1 MSVPHS
7 TILSCSRGVLAKTDV
22 GYCSPKQSQN
32 SSSYAENNV
41 KVVVYPKKE
50 DARINA
56 PTENGLKIT
65 SKDVLRLQRSQSL
78 SHEMANGPRAL
89 PKARRAKDL
98 RDKVPN
104 PYATT
109 NDSTENS
116 NEIKERSIDTAKD
129 TLTNL
134 NQIIKNKDMLIQALV
149 LSLDIIQNNP
159 LIINKYVIADEHEL
173 ALLIKYLTDAEEV
186 DIIKNDHECSCS
198 VSKKYDIINRIM
210 IKKNGEIYNLKYSYP
225 DVNQYLYDR
234 KFSTKFI
241 KPTN

>member
-78 SHEMANGPRAL
+78 SHEMAN
-89 PKARRAKDL
+89 
-98 RDKVPN
+98 

-129 TLTNL
+129 TLTKGSESHGQSPL

>member
-50 DARINA
+50 TQN
-56 PTENGLKIT
+56 E
-65 SKDVLRLQRSQSL
+65 
-78 SHEMANGPRAL
+78 
-89 PKARRAKDL
+89 
-98 RDKVPN
+98 N
-104 PYATT
+104 PYAQ
-109 NDSTENS
+109 
-116 NEIKERSIDTAKD
+116 NETPDESKIKERSIDTAKE

-134 NQIIKNKDMLIQALV
+134 QQIIKNKDMLIQALV

-241 KPTN
+241 KPTVIYGK

>member
-56 PTENGLKIT
+56 PTENGLKDD
-65 SKDVLRLQRSQSL
+65 SCSFLRLQRSQSL
-78 SHEMANGPRAL
+78 SHEMA
-89 PKARRAKDL
+89 
-98 RDKVPN
+98 N

-116 NEIKERSIDTAKD
+116 NEIKERSMAHSAAPEGIDTAKD
-129 TLTNL
+129 TLTKGSESHGQSPL

-241 KPTN
+241 KPTVI

>member
-50 DARINA
+50 D
-56 PTENGLKIT
+56 
-65 SKDVLRLQRSQSL
+65 VLRLQRSQSL
-78 SHEMANGPRAL
+78 SHEMA
-89 PKARRAKDL
+89 
-98 RDKVPN
+98 N

-116 NEIKERSIDTAKD
+116 NEIKERSMAHSAAPEGIDTAKD

>member
-56 PTENGLKIT
+56 PTENGLKMT
-65 SKDVLRLQRSQSL
+65 SAEVLRLQRSQSL
-78 SHEMANGPRAL
+78 SHEMA
-89 PKARRAKDL
+89 
-98 RDKVPN
+98 N

-116 NEIKERSIDTAKD
+116 NEIKERSMVQSTAPEGIDTAKD

-241 KPTN
+241 KPTVS

>member
-56 PTENGLKIT
+56 PTENGLKDD
-65 SKDVLRLQRSQSL
+65 SCSFLRLQRSQSL
-78 SHEMANGPRAL
+78 SHEMA
-89 PKARRAKDL
+89 
-98 RDKVPN
+98 N

-173 ALLIKYLTDAEEV
+173 SLLIKYLTDAEEV

-241 KPTN
+241 KPTVS

>member
-50 DARINA
+50 D
-56 PTENGLKIT
+56 
-65 SKDVLRLQRSQSL
+65 VLRLQRSQSL
-78 SHEMANGPRAL
+78 SHEMA
-89 PKARRAKDL
+89 
-98 RDKVPN
+98 N

-116 NEIKERSIDTAKD
+116 NEIKERSMDTAKD

-134 NQIIKNKDMLIQALV
+134 QQIIKNKDMLIQALV

-210 IKKNGEIYNLKYSYP
+210 IKKNNEIYNLKYSYP

-241 KPTN
+241 KPTVS

>member
-56 PTENGLKIT
+56 PTENGLKDD
-65 SKDVLRLQRSQSL
+65 SCSFLRLQRSQSL
-78 SHEMANGPRAL
+78 SHEMA
-89 PKARRAKDL
+89 
-98 RDKVPN
+98 N

-241 KPTN
+241 KPTVSYEK

>member
-50 DARINA
+50 TQN
-56 PTENGLKIT
+56 E
-65 SKDVLRLQRSQSL
+65 
-78 SHEMANGPRAL
+78 
-89 PKARRAKDL
+89 
-98 RDKVPN
+98 N

-116 NEIKERSIDTAKD
+116 NEIKERSMVQSTAPEGIDTAKD

-241 KPTN
+241 KPTVSYEK

>member
-7 TILSCSRGVLAKTDV
+7 NILSCSRGVLAKTDV

-41 KVVVYPKKE
+41 KVVVYPKNE
-50 DARINA
+50 TQN
-56 PTENGLKIT
+56 ENGPR
-65 SKDVLRLQRSQSL
+65 DL
-78 SHEMANGPRAL
+78 SHEMA
-89 PKARRAKDL
+89 
-98 RDKVPN
+98 N

-129 TLTNL
+129 TLTKGTECHGQSPL
-134 NQIIKNKDMLIQALV
+134 QQIIKNKDMLIQALV

-186 DIIKNDHECSCS
+186 DIIKNDHEYSCS
-198 VSKKYDIINRIM
+198 VSKKYDIVNRIM

-225 DVNQYLYDR
+225 DVNQYLFDR
-234 KFSTKFI
+234 KISTKFI
-241 KPTN
+241 KPTVI

>member
-56 PTENGLKIT
+56 PTENGLKDD
-65 SKDVLRLQRSQSL
+65 SCSFLRLQRSQSL
-78 SHEMANGPRAL
+78 SHEMA
-89 PKARRAKDL
+89 
-98 RDKVPN
+98 N

-116 NEIKERSIDTAKD
+116 NEIKERSMVQSTAPEGIDTAKD
-129 TLTNL
+129 TL

-241 KPTN
+241 KPTVS

>member
-50 DARINA
+50 TQN
-56 PTENGLKIT
+56 E
-65 SKDVLRLQRSQSL
+65 
-78 SHEMANGPRAL
+78 
-89 PKARRAKDL
+89 
-98 RDKVPN
+98 N

-116 NEIKERSIDTAKD
+116 NEIKERSMVQSTAPEGIDTAKD
-129 TLTNL
+129 TLTKGSESHGQSPL

-241 KPTN
+241 KPTVS

>member
-50 DARINA
+50 TQN
-56 PTENGLKIT
+56 E
-65 SKDVLRLQRSQSL
+65 
-78 SHEMANGPRAL
+78 
-89 PKARRAKDL
+89 
-98 RDKVPN
+98 N

-129 TLTNL
+129 TL
-134 NQIIKNKDMLIQALV
+134 NQKDRSSAAHSAIIKNKDMLIQALV

-234 KFSTKFI
+234 KFSIKFI
-241 KPTN
+241 KPTVS

>member
-41 KVVVYPKKE
+41 KVVVYPKRE
-50 DARINA
+50 TQN
-56 PTENGLKIT
+56 E
-65 SKDVLRLQRSQSL
+65 
-78 SHEMANGPRAL
+78 
-89 PKARRAKDL
+89 
-98 RDKVPN
+98 N

-116 NEIKERSIDTAKD
+116 NEIKERSMVQSA
-129 TLTNL
+129 
-134 NQIIKNKDMLIQALV
+134 IIKNKDMLIQALV

-241 KPTN
+241 KPTVIYGK

>member
-50 DARINA
+50 TQN
-56 PTENGLKIT
+56 E
-65 SKDVLRLQRSQSL
+65 
-78 SHEMANGPRAL
+78 
-89 PKARRAKDL
+89 
-98 RDKVPN
+98 N

-109 NDSTENS
+109 NNSTENS
-116 NEIKERSIDTAKD
+116 NEIKERSMAHSAAPEGIDTAKD

-241 KPTN
+241 KPTVS

>member
-41 KVVVYPKKE
+41 KVVVYPKRE
-50 DARINA
+50 TQN
-56 PTENGLKIT
+56 E
-65 SKDVLRLQRSQSL
+65 
-78 SHEMANGPRAL
+78 
-89 PKARRAKDL
+89 
-98 RDKVPN
+98 N

-116 NEIKERSIDTAKD
+116 NEIKERSMAHSDAPEGIDTAKD

-241 KPTN
+241 KPTVS

>member
-50 DARINA
+50 D
-56 PTENGLKIT
+56 
-65 SKDVLRLQRSQSL
+65 VLRLQRSQSL
-78 SHEMANGPRAL
+78 SHEMA
-89 PKARRAKDL
+89 
-98 RDKVPN
+98 N

-116 NEIKERSIDTAKD
+116 NEIKERSMDTAKD

-134 NQIIKNKDMLIQALV
+134 QQIIKNKDMLIQALV

-241 KPTN
+241 KPTVS

>member
-50 DARINA
+50 D
-56 PTENGLKIT
+56 
-65 SKDVLRLQRSQSL
+65 VLRLQRSQSL
-78 SHEMANGPRAL
+78 SHEMA
-89 PKARRAKDL
+89 
-98 RDKVPN
+98 N

-116 NEIKERSIDTAKD
+116 NEIKERSMDTAKD

>member
-50 DARINA
+50 TQN
-56 PTENGLKIT
+56 E
-65 SKDVLRLQRSQSL
+65 
-78 SHEMANGPRAL
+78 
-89 PKARRAKDL
+89 
-98 RDKVPN
+98 N

-116 NEIKERSIDTAKD
+116 NEIKERSMVQSTAPEGIDTAKD
-129 TLTNL
+129 TL
-134 NQIIKNKDMLIQALV
+134 NQKDRSSAALCAIIKNKDMLIQALV

-241 KPTN
+241 KSTVS

>member
-50 DARINA
+50 D
-56 PTENGLKIT
+56 
-65 SKDVLRLQRSQSL
+65 VLRLQRSQSL
-78 SHEMANGPRAL
+78 SHEMA
-89 PKARRAKDL
+89 
-98 RDKVPN
+98 N

-116 NEIKERSIDTAKD
+116 NEIKERSMAHSAAPEGIDTAKD

-241 KPTN
+241 KPTVS

>member
-50 DARINA
+50 TQN
-56 PTENGLKIT
+56 E
-65 SKDVLRLQRSQSL
+65 
-78 SHEMANGPRAL
+78 
-89 PKARRAKDL
+89 
-98 RDKVPN
+98 N

-116 NEIKERSIDTAKD
+116 NEIKERSMAHSAAPEGIDTAKD
-129 TLTNL
+129 TLTKGSESHGQSPL

-173 ALLIKYLTDAEEV
+173 SLLIKYLTDAEEV

-241 KPTN
+241 KPTVS

>member
-56 PTENGLKIT
+56 PTENGLKDD
-65 SKDVLRLQRSQSL
+65 SCSFLRLQRSQSL
-78 SHEMANGPRAL
+78 SHEMA
-89 PKARRAKDL
+89 
-98 RDKVPN
+98 N

-134 NQIIKNKDMLIQALV
+134 QQIIKNKDMLIQALV

-241 KPTN
+241 KPTVIYGK

>member
-50 DARINA
+50 D
-56 PTENGLKIT
+56 
-65 SKDVLRLQRSQSL
+65 VLRLQRSQSL
-78 SHEMANGPRAL
+78 SHEMA
-89 PKARRAKDL
+89 
-98 RDKVPN
+98 N

-116 NEIKERSIDTAKD
+116 NEIKERSMVQSTAPEGIDTAKD
-129 TLTNL
+129 TLTKGSESHGQSPL

-198 VSKKYDIINRIM
+198 VSKKYDIISRIM
-210 IKKNGEIYNLKYSYP
+210 IKKNNEIYNLKYSYP

-241 KPTN
+241 KPTVS

>member
-56 PTENGLKIT
+56 PTENDSEIT

-78 SHEMANGPRAL
+78 SHEMA
-89 PKARRAKDL
+89 
-98 RDKVPN
+98 N

-241 KPTN
+241 KPTVS

>member
-56 PTENGLKIT
+56 PTENGLKDD
-65 SKDVLRLQRSQSL
+65 SCSFLRLQRSQSL
-78 SHEMANGPRAL
+78 SHEMA
-89 PKARRAKDL
+89 
-98 RDKVPN
+98 N

-116 NEIKERSIDTAKD
+116 NEIKERSMDTAKD

-134 NQIIKNKDMLIQALV
+134 QQIIKNKDMLIQALV

-173 ALLIKYLTDAEEV
+173 SLLIKYLTDAEEV

-241 KPTN
+241 KPTVS

>member
-78 SHEMANGPRAL
+78 SHEMAN
-89 PKARRAKDL
+89 
-98 RDKVPN
+98 

-116 NEIKERSIDTAKD
+116 NEIKERSMVQSTAPEGIDTAKD

-241 KPTN
+241 KPTVS

>member
-7 TILSCSRGVLAKTDV
+7 NILSCSRGVLAKTDV

-32 SSSYAENNV
+32 SSSYTENNV
-41 KVVVYPKKE
+41 KVVVY
-50 DARINA
+50 
-56 PTENGLKIT
+56 LKNET
-65 SKDVLRLQRSQSL
+65 QN
-78 SHEMANGPRAL
+78 E
-89 PKARRAKDL
+89 
-98 RDKVPN
+98 N
-104 PYATT
+104 PYAQ
-109 NDSTENS
+109 
-116 NEIKERSIDTAKD
+116 NETPDESKIKERSIDTAKE

-134 NQIIKNKDMLIQALV
+134 QQIIKNKDMLIQALV

-198 VSKKYDIINRIM
+198 VSKKYDIISRIM
-210 IKKNGEIYNLKYSYP
+210 IKKNNEIYNLKYSYP

-241 KPTN
+241 KPTVIYGK

>member
-50 DARINA
+50 D
-56 PTENGLKIT
+56 
-65 SKDVLRLQRSQSL
+65 VLRLQRSQSL
-78 SHEMANGPRAL
+78 SHEMA
-89 PKARRAKDL
+89 
-98 RDKVPN
+98 N

-241 KPTN
+241 KPTVS

>member
-56 PTENGLKIT
+56 PTENG
-65 SKDVLRLQRSQSL
+65 SEDDSCSFLRLQRSQSL
-78 SHEMANGPRAL
+78 SHEMA
-89 PKARRAKDL
+89 
-98 RDKVPN
+98 N

-116 NEIKERSIDTAKD
+116 NEIKERSIDTAKE

-134 NQIIKNKDMLIQALV
+134 QQIIKNKDMLIQALV

-241 KPTN
+241 KPTVS

>member
-50 DARINA
+50 TQN
-56 PTENGLKIT
+56 E
-65 SKDVLRLQRSQSL
+65 
-78 SHEMANGPRAL
+78 
-89 PKARRAKDL
+89 
-98 RDKVPN
+98 N

-116 NEIKERSIDTAKD
+116 NEIKERSMDTAKD

-241 KPTN
+241 KPTVS

>member
-56 PTENGLKIT
+56 PTENGLKDD
-65 SKDVLRLQRSQSL
+65 SCSFLRLQRSQSL
-78 SHEMANGPRAL
+78 SHEMAN
-89 PKARRAKDL
+89 
-98 RDKVPN
+98 
-104 PYATT
+104 PYSTT

-116 NEIKERSIDTAKD
+116 NEIKERSMAHSAAPEGIDTAKD

-210 IKKNGEIYNLKYSYP
+210 IKKNGEI
-225 DVNQYLYDR
+225 
-234 KFSTKFI
+234 
-241 KPTN
+241 

>member
-50 DARINA
+50 
-56 PTENGLKIT
+56 TQNG
-65 SKDVLRLQRSQSL
+65 
-78 SHEMANGPRAL
+78 
-89 PKARRAKDL
+89 
-98 RDKVPN
+98 N

-116 NEIKERSIDTAKD
+116 NEIKERSMAHSAAPEGIDTAKD

-241 KPTN
+241 KPTVS

>member
-56 PTENGLKIT
+56 PTENGLKDD
-65 SKDVLRLQRSQSL
+65 SCSFLRLQRSQSL
-78 SHEMANGPRAL
+78 SHEMA
-89 PKARRAKDL
+89 
-98 RDKVPN
+98 N

-116 NEIKERSIDTAKD
+116 NEIKERSMDTAKD

-134 NQIIKNKDMLIQALV
+134 QQIIKNKDMLIQALV

-241 KPTN
+241 KPTVS

>member
-1 MSVPHS
+1 MVQKDD
-7 TILSCSRGVLAKTDV
+7 SCSF
-22 GYCSPKQSQN
+22 
-32 SSSYAENNV
+32 
-41 KVVVYPKKE
+41 
-50 DARINA
+50 
-56 PTENGLKIT
+56 
-65 SKDVLRLQRSQSL
+65 LRLQRSQSL
-78 SHEMANGPRAL
+78 SHEMA
-89 PKARRAKDL
+89 
-98 RDKVPN
+98 N

-116 NEIKERSIDTAKD
+116 NEIKERSMVQSTAPEGIDTAKD

-198 VSKKYDIINRIM
+198 C
-210 IKKNGEIYNLKYSYP
+210 L
-225 DVNQYLYDR
+225 LYTSDAADEL
-234 KFSTKFI
+234 
-241 KPTN
+241 